1 MKNLHNL
8 IANTNNP
15 IKKMGRSL
23 YRLFFP
29 KEYIE
34 MANRHM
40 KNCSTSLFIRVMQIK
55 TTMRYHLTPIK
66 VAINKKTK
74 NWCSQRQAVFVA
86 LWLRWEKFRTTKSC
100 GGKGT
105 AQPLSQEENTPTL
118 ALTGFY
124 WLTLHRNT
132 RHIWKAHQALSGS
145 NNHIDDTQRTLRAY
159 FESGSDS

>member
-40 KNCSTSLFIRVMQIK
+40 KNCSTSLFIRAMQIK
-55 TTMRYHLTPIK
+55 TTMRYHFTTAPLAIVKNTYVRGTSVRGK
-66 VAINKKTK
+66 VD
-74 NWCSQRQAVFVA
+74 
-86 LWLRWEKFRTTKSC
+86 
-100 GGKGT
+100 KGNPC
-105 AQPLSQEENTPTL
+105 AFLV
-118 ALTGFY
+118 GV
-124 WLTLHRNT
+124 
-132 RHIWKAHQALSGS
+132 
-145 NNHIDDTQRTLRAY
+145 
-159 FESGSDS
+159 